1 VLKGILYL
9 LDYFQT
15 YVDARLL
22 YLKCFHINTTL
33 IFNIKL
39 IYETFEHQNQGLVT
53 KKIGSYCL
61 VLPILICVKN
71 VM

>member
-1 VLKGILYL
+1 MLKGILYL

-53 KKIGSYCL
+53 KKL
-61 VLPILICVKN
+61 ALIVWFYPY
-71 VM
+71 